1 MQRRGKKLG
10 GRKREGGKRKLDLGG
25 GREVEEKERKK
36 EKEKRRR
43 ERKGRGRGGRA
54 AAFKKAADSIRAT
67 IVIHGAPY
75 RETNTT
81 GITGKK
87 IREGVERERD

>member
-1 MQRRGKKLG
+1 MEKGSLI
-10 GRKREGGKRKLDLGG
+10 LVG
-25 GREVEEKERKK
+25 GRERGGKKKKTRK
-36 EKEKRRR
+36 
-43 ERKGRGRGGRA
+43 RGREGA
-54 AAFKKAADSIRAT
+54 AAFKKAADPIRAT
-67 IVIHGAPY
+67 IVVHGAPY

>member
-1 MQRRGKKLG
+1 MKEGPSARGENF
-10 GRKREGGKRKLDLGG
+10 EGGKRKLDLGG
-25 GREVEEKERKK
+25 EGKKKEEKKEDEKER
-36 EKEKRRR
+36 E
-43 ERKGRGRGGRA
+43 GGGQGA

-67 IVIHGAPY
+67 IVVVHGAPY